1 LTERRARFFA
11 TSSIRAPGWLALM
24 PTRTKRRPVKPAAPS
39 RPRSRSARHRPRPGA
54 LTALLLAAACAA
66 VLVAVL
72 SLRSAPAATVSE
84 RTVTVSRGVV
94 ESVVSGS
101 GNLEPANQLDV
112 SFGTSGK
119 IVKVYVKAGAHVSAG
134 ELLGRLDDRSAEV
147 AVAKAQADLAD
158 AQDALTNAQNG
169 TSTPTAS
176 AGAASGGAA
185 TANAASA
192 SAASAGDAAT
202 ANAASASAASAGD
215 AATVRTLSVAYVAQV
230 TPTET
235 AAPEEGT
242 PAATATPAPTE
253 TPAGEATPAPTATP
267 RKGATPQATPT
278 PTSAA
283 PSAPSGSGGGRSS
296 GGGGA
301 PSGSSSG
308 GGSSGGGATQSVAS
322 AQAAVA
328 SAKLALD
335 EAQDALDDTRLR
347 APVAG
352 TVAAVNNAVGDTVG
366 GGTSGSTASDP
377 FVVLAQLSKLKLE
390 VQLSESDIGKVQ
402 VGQSAAITVN
412 AASGEK
418 VSGRVTS
425 VGVLSTDA
433 TSSGSGAGG
442 GASSSSGA
450 VSYPVVITLDQTT
463 DGLKA
468 GMSATADIVVERV
481 SGLSVPSQALRG
493 STATVERKDGSR
505 ETVRV
510 QTGVVGDSST
520 QVLSGLEE
528 GDEVI
533 VTSTSATLGQAAS
546 GRSQQQQRGFGGGGF
561 GGGVRGGAGF
571 PGGGFPGGGP
581 PGGPGG

>member
-1 LTERRARFFA
+1 
-11 TSSIRAPGWLALM
+11 M

-176 AGAASGGAA
+176 AGAASGG
-185 TANAASA
+185 
-192 SAASAGDAAT
+192 AAT